1 MKSCGRCLVLL
12 HAVIG
17 VCPLWSGSDG
27 EAGQSSVWRRLREPQ
42 ESLPQAAAVPGDGET
57 HPLASLCLFRW
68 SWMLLIIQLTEI
80 SPVVSLQLEID
91 PLDMLVSR

>member
-12 HAVIG
+12 RAVIG
-17 VCPLWSGSDG
+17 VCPLWTGSDG

-57 HPLASLCLFRW
+57 HPLASLCLFRC
-68 SWMLLIIQLTEI
+68 SWMLLIIQLLQI

-91 PLDMLVSR
+91 PLDMLVSL